1 MNSSGPSCETIP
13 KGCGLDSTT
22 RFDLARH
29 VALMRSA
36 GTDLQTCEVKSA
48 EKEFPKDCIPT
59 LSAFSNGSGGIL
71 LLGLSEREGFAPV
84 SAFDPSRM
92 QDALADACSNK
103 LIPPVRPEITFEEFE
118 GKPVLVAKIPEMPPR
133 DKPCYVASK
142 GLYEGSFI
150 RTGDGDRKMSHYEI
164 NRLLEERAQPRH
176 DVHIVQEAVI
186 DDLDQSLVDS
196 FLKRE
201 RALHPRV
208 FDKYD
213 DHSLLVNLRVVAE
226 DDGGTMRPT
235 LAGLLALGE
244 YPQKYFPRLNVSF
257 AAYPGTTKASFAGQ
271 RFLDSADF
279 VGPIP
284 FMIADAVAAVTR
296 NMRTASFVEGAFRE
310 DVPDYPR
317 EAVREAVANA
327 LMHRDYSSE
336 SWGTQVQVN
345 MFADRLEILSPGGL
359 YGTVT
364 VDTLGTLGV
373 SSTRN
378 EFLSKILGS
387 TPYPHALGNAQY
399 VVENKGTGFI
409 EIRSQLSAAK
419 MEPPQVFD
427 RPGSFSLVF
436 KKRPAASIERHD
448 SPKRDAEQAIVN
460 MALENGPITAKEV
473 EAALRLS
480 RVTVL
485 KHINHLME
493 EGVLE
498 SSEPATSK
506 KRRYRLTKQ
515 GMHR

>member
-1 MNSSGPSCETIP
+1 
-13 KGCGLDSTT
+13 
-22 RFDLARH
+22 
-29 VALMRSA
+29 MRSA

-84 SAFDPSRM
+84 PTFDPSRM

-103 LIPPVRPEITFEEFE
+103 LIPPVRPEIAFEEFE
-118 GKPVLVAKIPEMPPR
+118 EKPVLVAKIPELPPR

-176 DVHIVQEAVI
+176 DVRIVQEAVV
-186 DDLDQSLVDS
+186 DDLDRSLVEPL
-196 FLKRE
+196 LKKE
-201 RALHPRV
+201 RFLHPRV
-208 FDKYD
+208 FEKYD
-213 DHSLLVNLRVVAE
+213 DLAILVSLRVIAE
-226 DDGGTMRPT
+226 DDGGTPRPT

-257 AAYPGTTKASFAGQ
+257 ASYPGTTKASTFTGQ

-284 FMIADAVAAVTR
+284 FMIADAVAAVAR

-310 DVPDYPR
+310 DVPDYPL

-327 LMHRDYSSE
+327 LMHRDYSPE

-345 MFADRLEILSPGGL
+345 MFADRLEVLSPGGL

-387 TPYPHALGNAQY
+387 TPYPHPLGNAQY

-409 EIRSQLSAAK
+409 EIRSQLAAAG

-448 SPKRDAEQAIVN
+448 SPQKDAEQAILN
-460 MALENGPITAKEV
+460 MARENGSISAKEA

-485 KHINHLME
+485 KHINRLIE

-506 KRRYRLTKQ
+506 KRRYRLSNT
-515 GMHR
+515 